1 MDFQRLIMEIQ
12 PAATGRADYMMD
24 LPAKVQSGDLLAIMV
39 AFILIYCA
47 AILIKKFSVVV
58 MDSIKKVVIFLII
71 AVAAYIFLNDFLLRV
86 ITEGLTVDNV
96 IFGITGLLCGIFAVA
111 IALYSVVK
119 SLRKAKKEKE
129 AKEEIPSVHA
139 EKHPGYAASSS
150 EVNEEKPETYLGQLL
165 EHTKDNTLG
174 MVIIYLII
182 AEFGIFSSKT
192 IAAST
197 TEAGLTFFIIFMA
210 AALIFIKLVYH
221 DYNTGLRHLG
231 VTFILGFAL
240 SLVLGH
246 FWGGI
251 PLDTLFSV
259 NYFGSDALVALI
271 TGISL
276 SLFMS
281 SKG

>member
-1 MDFQRLIMEIQ
+1 MNFQRLIMEIQ
-12 PAATGRADYMMD
+12 PMASSGGDYMMA
-24 LPAKVQSGDLLAIMV
+24 LPAKVQSGDLFAIMV

-47 AILIKKFSVVV
+47 AILVKKFSVVV
-58 MDSIKKVVIFLII
+58 MDSIKKVVIFFII
-71 AVAAYIFLNDFLLRV
+71 AVAAYIFLNDFLFRV
-86 ITEGLTVDNV
+86 IAQGLTVDNV
-96 IFGITGLLCGIFAVA
+96 IFGITGLLCGLLAVG

-119 SLRKAKKEKE
+119 SLKKTQKGKE
-129 AKEEIPSVHA
+129 AKEGKISTPVPEGPAGVT
-139 EKHPGYAASSS
+139 PTG
-150 EVNEEKPETYLGQLL
+150 EEKTETYLGQFLN
-165 EHTKDNTLG
+165 HTRDNTLG
-174 MVIIYLII
+174 MVILYLII

-197 TEAGLTFFIIFMA
+197 GEAGLTFFIIFMA

-221 DYNTGLRHLG
+221 DYTTGLKHLG
-231 VTFILGFAL
+231 VAFVLGFAL

-251 PLDTLFSV
+251 PIEVLLSM
-259 NYFGSDALVALI
+259 NYFSSDALVALI